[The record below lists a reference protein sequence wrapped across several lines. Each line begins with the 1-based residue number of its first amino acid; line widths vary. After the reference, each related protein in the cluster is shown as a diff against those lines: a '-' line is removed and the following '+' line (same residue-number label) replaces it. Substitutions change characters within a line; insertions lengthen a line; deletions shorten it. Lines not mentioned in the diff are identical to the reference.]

1 MHTETDITRSPN
13 VPSPLQQPQFDISDF
28 TTPLRRQN
36 SRSSTCSHNQVNLN
50 LEADISDSPVLNDYG
65 LRKHH
70 STSTLARDSSRWSLG
85 VPSFID
91 SSNSDNKK
99 NNFDKCITMPSPA
112 SSVSSSPSLE
122 KQALNNNHT
131 ITNTSKVTNFPS
143 SPSPPPPPQA
153 ATLGQDITENDTMD
167 VLALDPN
174 DLAQFRKWMV
184 GFCIVNFD
192 LEIGQ
197 ALDYVY
203 PPMDLTL
210 VEQKNICFSAFPDSN
225 VFEVGDQVFSVRLR
239 ASNSLFA
246 ASGPTT
252 TAGFLYGHVFFRQ
265 KKDPSIRRG
274 YFQKSLVLLSQ
285 HPYVGLFS
293 RIVAILGPSFFDAG
307 QPMLEAA
314 VMNIVNWQPPK
325 NDGHILDLP
334 FLGHLLEVELPQ
346 PGKPQILETSNFDMN
361 KMQPDI
367 QVMASV
373 PVGGLYFHF
382 KDIFKDLWLLWE
394 LILLGEPIIVIAPD
408 PGICSE
414 SVASLVDLI
423 NPIPYCGDYRP
434 YFTIQDSDFKSFV
447 NKNQPPTNLIL
458 GVTNPFFNTAIGHW
472 PHLVRVGR
480 QQPRKPD
487 GTLVATHN
495 NGKKNHSHKITHSPK
510 PSLGSKHI
518 VLYDFAQGVTSK
530 RKGVIEKD
538 KALLRMLTEATV
550 RGYPPD
556 WLLNNMLRHYFVE
569 LTEKFL
575 VPLNRYFSTLIPN
588 ERVGLGYDMKPP
600 QLRPFQTDQFMKSLK
615 EHGSP
620 LPFKSTFKTRTSTTD
635 PVKELYSQFLKCG
648 NFATWLQQSIT
659 VAQQHID
666 KSYLVQL
673 CLVDPKR
680 SSTGSAIKVIR
691 EVLDDST
698 SSSSNLASIMTSHQR
713 EQLEFIL
720 KTMTARE

>member
-1 MHTETDITRSPN
+1 MHTETGTTHSSS
-13 VPSPLQQPQFDISDF
+13 VPSPLQQPQFDVSDF
-28 TTPLRRQN
+28 TTSLRRQN
-36 SRSSTCSHNQVNLN
+36 SRSSTCSHNKVNLS

-70 STSTLARDSSRWSLG
+70 STSTLAHDLSRWSLG

-91 SSNSDNKK
+91 STNSDNKK
-99 NNFDKCITMPSPA
+99 DNIDKCITMPSLA

-122 KQALNNNHT
+122 KQALNNSHI
-131 ITNTSKVTNFPS
+131 ITNTTKISDYLS
-143 SPSPPPPPQA
+143 SPSPSPP
-153 ATLGQDITENDTMD
+153 TLGQDITENDTMD
-167 VLALDPN
+167 VLSLDPN

-239 ASNSLFA
+239 ASNSMFA

-252 TAGFLYGHVFFRQ
+252 TAGFLYGYVFFRQ

-314 VMNIVNWQPPK
+314 VMNIVNWQSPR

-408 PGICSE
+408 PAVCSE
-414 SVASLVDLI
+414 AVASLVDLI

-487 GTLVATHN
+487 GTLVAAHSN
-495 NGKKNHSHKITHSPK
+495 NKKNHSHKITHSPK
-510 PSLGSKHI
+510 PSLGSKHN

-575 VPLNRYFSTLIPN
+575 VPLNRYFNTLIPN
-588 ERVGLGYDMKPP
+588 ERVVLGSDMKPP

-635 PVKELYSQFLKCG
+635 PARELYSQFLKCG

-680 SSTGSAIKVIR
+680 SSTGSATKVIR
-691 EVLDDST
+691 EVLNDST

-713 EQLEFIL
+713 EQLEVIL
-720 KTMTARE
+720 KTMTAWE